1 LMKLACTKNFSSCTI
16 HRHVSGKLE
25 YVKNG
30 ILIFMT
36 LRNTHIK
43 QLNKG
48 KINFFYCLHVWVVLM
63 LFLFSGADYAEAQ
76 EYATDRLFM
85 KQYKKTKCRNEA
97 EKMIRIIKKRPEMT
111 LEHEVL
117 LIQNIWVK
125 LRSNLPLSPGER
137 KLLKKLKEKGI
148 VSKKMRSKEIWKHK
162 ATQFK
167 DIRMKCKQIR

>member
-1 LMKLACTKNFSSCTI
+1 
-16 HRHVSGKLE
+16 
-25 YVKNG
+25 
-30 ILIFMT
+30 MT
-36 LRNTHIK
+36 LREIHFK
-43 QLNKG
+43 KLNKG
-48 KINFFYCLHVWVVLM
+48 KINFFYCLHVWAVLM
-63 LFLFSGADYAEAQ
+63 LFFFSGAYSAEAQ

-85 KQYKKTKCRNEA
+85 KQYKKTKCRNDA
-97 EKMIRIIKKRPEMT
+97 EKIIKKIKKRPEMT
-111 LEHEVL
+111 LEHEVM

-148 VSKKMRSKEIWKHK
+148 ASKNIRSKEIWKHK